1 MNTKGEFYTTGVWA
15 SAVAKAAVK
24 VLLTGEAVS
33 QIEVLI
39 PSGKRVLLPINV
51 QLFKNYSVAKAK
63 KISPEA
69 DDVTHNAILV
79 AKAFRY
85 PNGIIIEGGEG
96 IGTVTKR
103 GLKLSIGEKAINPVP
118 RYFILK
124 NVGEIIEQLG
134 FVGGLKI
141 FAGSGKG

>member
-1 MNTKGEFYTTGVWA
+1 MFSYLRIILW
-15 SAVAKAAVK
+15 
-24 VLLTGEAVS
+24 
-33 QIEVLI
+33 Q
-39 PSGKRVLLPINV
+39 RR
-51 QLFKNYSVAKAK
+51 K